1 MAIRPVFV
9 PCDQSMVMSVDV
21 NFDWHAGRTPADKK
35 FNVASLHQ
43 AAQTKGLSRVLEVS
57 TKSDRKIGRH
67 LSAFNLKTIIPATHQ
82 MVSVESMY
90 QGCKVFENGGPY
102 TDIIEKSSRD
112 AKRDARLKESGALTG
127 FTYFGVEWMS
137 DSLTSFYDWLYLSAL
152 RPHQDYLRTHIMS
165 YDGFTDIEFNPA
177 RSVACQARTCA
188 MLVTLL
194 KNNALDRYLDAQ
206 AVACFKA

>member
-9 PCDQSMVMSVDV
+9 LCDQSMVMSVDV

-35 FNVASLHQ
+35 YNVASLHQ
-43 AAQTKGLSRVLEVS
+43 AAQTNGLFSVLEVS
-57 TKSDRKIGRH
+57 TKSDRKLGRH
-67 LSAFNLKTIIPATHQ
+67 LSAFNLKTTVPATHQ

-102 TDIIEKSSRD
+102 TDIIEKSSLD
-112 AKRDARLKESGALTG
+112 AKRDARLKESGVLIG
-127 FTYFGVEWMS
+127 FSYFGVEWVS

-152 RPHQDYLRTHIMS
+152 RPHQAYLRTHIMN

-188 MLVTLL
+188 MPVTLL
-194 KNNALDRYLDAQ
+194 KNSTLDDYLDDQ
-206 AVACFKA
+206 AAACFKS